1 MSGHSKWSQ
10 IKRQKG
16 VADVKRGQVFT
27 KLGREIAVATRAG
40 GANLEMNARLRLAIE
55 RARAA
60 NMPLDTI
67 ERAVKRAAGSND
79 GAALDEIM
87 YEGYGPGGAALLIA
101 VLTDNRNRSV
111 ADVRSVF
118 NKGGGS
124 LAEAGAVAW
133 QFEQRGVLT
142 VEAPGRDPDEV
153 GLLALDAGAA
163 DVRVEGDIVEVF
175 TAPPDLEAVRAA
187 LAEQQIPVANAE
199 VAMVPTTSL
208 ALDAGH
214 AASTLRLMERLEDL
228 DDVQKVY
235 TNLEISEEAIAAF
248 SQA

>member
-1 MSGHSKWSQ
+1 MSGHSKWAQ

-27 KLGREIAVATRAG
+27 KLGREIAVAARSG
-40 GANLEMNARLRLAIE
+40 GPDPAMNARLRLAVD

-67 ERAVKRAAGSND
+67 ERAIKRAAGSGD
-79 GAALDEIM
+79 GASLEEIM
-87 YEGYGPGGAALLIA
+87 YEGYGPGGAALLIE

-111 ADVRSVF
+111 AEVRSAF

-133 QFEQRGVLT
+133 QFEQRGVLS
-142 VEAPGRDPDEV
+142 VEAPDRDPDEL
-153 GLLALDAGAA
+153 GLLALEAGAA
-163 DVRVEGDIVEVF
+163 DVRVDGELVEVF
-175 TAPPDLEAVRAA
+175 TVPGELDAVRTA
-187 LAEQQIPVANAE
+187 LEEQQIPVSSAE
-199 VAMVPTTSL
+199 VAMVPTTTL
-208 ALDAGH
+208 ALDPNH

-235 TNLEISEEAIAAF
+235 TNLEISEEAVAAF
-248 SQA
+248 SA

>member
-1 MSGHSKWSQ
+1 VSGHSKWSQ

-16 VADVKRGQVFT
+16 VSDVKRGQAFT
-27 KLGREIAVATRAG
+27 KLGREIAVAARAG
-40 GANLEMNARLRLAIE
+40 GGDPAMNARLRLAIE

-67 ERAVKRAAGSND
+67 ERAVKRAAGGPDS
-79 GAALDEIM
+79 AALEEIT
-87 YEGYGPGGAALLIA
+87 YEGYGPGGAALLVE

-111 ADVRSVF
+111 ADVRSIF
-118 NKGGGS
+118 TKAGGG

-142 VEAPGRDPDEV
+142 IEAPGQDPDEV
-153 GLLALDAGAA
+153 GLIALDAGAD
-163 DVRVEGDIVEVF
+163 DVRADGDLVEVF
-175 TAPPDLEAVRAA
+175 TAPSDLETVRSA
-187 LAEQQIPVANAE
+187 LAGQKLPITSAE
-199 VAMVPTTSL
+199 VAMVPTTTL
-208 ALDAGH
+208 ELDANH

-235 TNLEISEEAIAAF
+235 TNLDISEEAVAAF
-248 SQA
+248 SA

>member
-27 KLGREIAVATRAG
+27 KLGREIAVAARAG

-67 ERAVKRAAGSND
+67 ERAVKRATGAGE
-79 GAALDEIM
+79 GAALEEVT
-87 YEGYGPGGAALLIA
+87 YEGYGPGGAALLIE

-111 ADVRSVF
+111 AEVRSVF
-118 NKGGGS
+118 NKAGGG

-142 VEAPGRDPDEV
+142 VEAPGQDPDEI
-153 GLLALDAGAA
+153 GLMALDAGAD
-163 DVRVEGDIVEVF
+163 DVRTDGEIVEVF
-175 TAPPDLEAVRAA
+175 TAPTELEAVRSA
-187 LAEQQIPVANAE
+187 LTEQQIPVTSAE
-199 VAMVPTTSL
+199 VAMVPTTTL
-208 ALDAGH
+208 ALNANH

-235 TNLEISEEAIAAF
+235 TNLEISEEAVAAF
-248 SQA
+248 SEV